1 MEPKKAPKENQ
12 LAKECIFTALL
23 MLMEK
28 KDFKDITISEIAK
41 KAGVSRMTYYR
52 TYSSKEDILVQYFE
66 DKVRLMV
73 TMIQNPSEM
82 TGYQFCCHFFT
93 FFKEHSHIIDSLY
106 KADLL
111 KMVINKFTG
120 ILESVFVHLKQ
131 FPAMEKNY
139 RYQIALK
146 AGALLSMLL
155 CWIESGQKE
164 SPEELARMAAPLL
177 DATA

>member
-1 MEPKKAPKENQ
+1 MDTKKEKKENQ
-12 LAKECIFTALL
+12 LTKECIFTALL

-28 KDFKDITISEIAK
+28 KEFKDITISEIAK

-52 TYSSKEDILVQYFE
+52 TYSSKEDILIQYFE
-66 DKVRLMV
+66 DKVRMMV
-73 TMIQNPSEM
+73 KMVQNPSEI

-93 FFKEHSHIIDSLY
+93 FFKEHAYIITSLY

-111 KMVINKFTG
+111 RMVIDKFTS
-120 ILESVFVHLKQ
+120 ILESVFTHLKNV
-131 FPAMEKNY
+131 PALDRHY

-146 AGALLSMLL
+146 AGGLFSMLL

-177 DATA
+177 DAMV